1 MPTRFA
7 EEAGLKHTLIYW
19 KYFIMHYL
27 IQREKKKKRCCN
39 HGNNINNGAYE
50 AWKEITQQ
58 NMVIKRKVTMD
69 YQLEY

>member
-27 IQREKKKKRCCN
+27 IQREKKKKDAATTVTILTMERMKP
-39 HGNNINNGAYE
+39 E
-50 AWKEITQQ
+50 
-58 NMVIKRKVTMD
+58 RKLLSKTW
-69 YQLEY
+69 

>member
-27 IQREKKKKRCCN
+27 IQREKKKKK
-39 HGNNINNGAYE
+39 E
-50 AWKEITQQ
+50 AATTVTILTMERMKPE
-58 NMVIKRKVTMD
+58 RKLLSKTW
-69 YQLEY
+69 